1 MKRRIQEPVL
11 ASFLMAALL
20 IARLGEAQMASQQP
34 LTKGQAPIAMSS
46 LPSGGLVVLGSR
58 GSLSVV
64 TPGRGDIRH
73 LKQSLGYY
81 NPADMTAA
89 HIDDNDVILVAM
101 YSNYGIAQQSV
112 ERRGILAEYSLSG
125 QQLRTWPFAGRVFD
139 AVAADS
145 DHKVLYLAEAL
156 RGQVSQLNLETKDSG
171 ADVKALQELPAASRI
186 AALAVDPDR
195 QRLFVADAELGRI
208 YVLDIEKRRV
218 RTLVT
223 SLGEPAALTYDRVGH
238 ILYVADAARRCIWR
252 IAVDDVTRA
261 RAVVFSSAPEFREP
275 RGIAM
280 DPEHNVWVA
289 DFGTSSIFEL
299 GSKGE
304 VLEKLSP

>member
-1 MKRRIQEPVL
+1 MKRTIQKPL
-11 ASFLMAALL
+11 LTFLLMVVLL
-20 IARLGEAQMASQQP
+20 ITRLGEAQMASQQP

-64 TPGRGDIRH
+64 TPGKGDIRH
-73 LKQSLGYY
+73 IKQSLGYY
-81 NPADMTAA
+81 NPADIAAA

-101 YSNYGIAQQSV
+101 YSNYGSAQQSV
-112 ERRGILAEYSLSG
+112 QRRGILAEYSLSG
-125 QQLRTWPFAGRVFD
+125 QQLRTWPFVGRVFD

-145 DHKVLYLAEAL
+145 DHKVLYLAEGL
-156 RGQVSQLNLETKDSG
+156 RGQVSLLSLDTKDSG
-171 ADVKALQELPAASRI
+171 ADVKTLQELPAASRI
-186 AALAVDPDR
+186 GALAIDPDG
-195 QRLFVADAELGRI
+195 QRLFVADSELGRI
-208 YVLDIEKRRV
+208 YVLEIGKRSV
-218 RTLVT
+218 RTLVS

-238 ILYVADAARRCIWR
+238 NLFVADAARRCIWR

-280 DPEHNVWVA
+280 GPEHNVWVA

-304 VLEKLSP
+304 VLEKFSP